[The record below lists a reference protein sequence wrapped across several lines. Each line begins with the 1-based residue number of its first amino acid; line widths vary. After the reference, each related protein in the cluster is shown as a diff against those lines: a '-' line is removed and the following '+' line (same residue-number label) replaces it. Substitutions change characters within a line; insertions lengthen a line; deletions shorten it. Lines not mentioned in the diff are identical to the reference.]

1 MAPRHVHAALRN
13 YLGFNT
19 TDPRF
24 DLKVPAYEKFD
35 FFNPALNTGY
45 PKL

>member
-1 MAPRHVHAALRN
+1 MRK
-13 YLGFNT
+13 YLNIET

-24 DLKVPAYEKFD
+24 NLKVPANEQFD

-45 PKL
+45 PMV